1 MANTMHLTL
10 DRPLVYCPI
19 QQVHYIEPHASQ
31 WMHTGKD
38 PRKGLMEHMR
48 NMAAIKS
55 TPSGYTA
62 PAVGKA
68 FELLRVVAGSRR
80 GLGLSEL
87 AVQLGYS
94 KSTTHGLVHALI
106 HEGALV
112 QVNGGKKLLLGST
125 VVELAFQSW
134 NYLIINREAQPIL
147 DELRESIGESV
158 FLGVLNRSNARAIIM
173 ATSEAS
179 KPLKIS
185 SPPGTSISLFAG
197 AVGKVFLAGMAD
209 DQALELIRAKGL
221 PRFTKNSIVSEEEF
235 IVELARV
242 RKRGWALD
250 DEEYIPGVRAV
261 AITIGNLHGL
271 PLAIWVVGFAG
282 SMSDNKID
290 KITRATLGTTKKL
303 QTVLDAA
310 H

>member
-1 MANTMHLTL
+1 METM
-10 DRPLVYCPI
+10 
-19 QQVHYIEPHASQ
+19 Q
-31 WMHTGKD
+31 
-38 PRKGLMEHMR
+38 
-48 NMAAIKS
+48 NMAANKS
-55 TPSGYTA
+55 LPSGYKA

-68 FELLRVVAGSRR
+68 FELLRTVAGSRQ

-87 AVQLGYS
+87 AAKLGYS

-147 DELRESIGESV
+147 DELRENIDESI

-173 ATSEAS
+173 ATSEAT

-197 AVGKVFLAGMAD
+197 AVGKVFLSGMED
-209 DQALELIRAKGL
+209 DNALDLIREKGL
-221 PRFTKNSIVSEEEF
+221 PRFTKNSIVSEDKLMA
-235 IVELARV
+235 ELARV
-242 RKRGWALD
+242 RSRGYALD

-261 AITIGNLHGL
+261 AASIGNLHGL

-282 SMSDNKID
+282 SMGANKIE
-290 KITRATLGTTKKL
+290 KITRATLDTTEKL
-303 QTVLDAA
+303 RQVLDAA

>member
-1 MANTMHLTL
+1 MPNLN
-10 DRPLVYCPI
+10 V
-19 QQVHYIEPHASQ
+19 S
-31 WMHTGKD
+31 
-38 PRKGLMEHMR
+38 
-48 NMAAIKS
+48 KS
-55 TPSGYTA
+55 SPGGYKA

-68 FELLRVVAGSRR
+68 FELLRTVARSRQ

-87 AVQLGYS
+87 ASELGYS

-112 QVNGGKKLLLGST
+112 QANGGKKLLLGST

-147 DELRESIGESV
+147 DELREDIGESV
-158 FLGVLNRSNARAIIM
+158 FLGVFNRSNARAIIM
-173 ATSEAS
+173 ATSEAT

-185 SPPGTSISLFAG
+185 SPPGTTIPLFAG
-197 AVGKVFLAGMAD
+197 AVGKVFLSGMD
-209 DQALELIRAKGL
+209 DTRALELIRENGL
-221 PRFTKNSIVSEEEF
+221 PRFTENSIVSENELMA
-235 IVELARV
+235 ELARV
-242 RKRGWALD
+242 RERCWAMD

-261 AITIGNLHGL
+261 AASLGNLHGL

-282 SMSDNKID
+282 SMGDNKIEA
-290 KITRATLGTTKKL
+290 ITQATLETTEKL
-303 QTVLDAA
+303 RSVLDAA

>member
-1 MANTMHLTL
+1 MSNSTAT
-10 DRPLVYCPI
+10 
-19 QQVHYIEPHASQ
+19 
-31 WMHTGKD
+31 
-38 PRKGLMEHMR
+38 
-48 NMAAIKS
+48 KS
-55 TPSGYTA
+55 NAGGYKA

-68 FELLRVVAGSRR
+68 FELLRAVARSRR

-87 AVQLGYS
+87 ASELGFS

-112 QVNGGKKLLLGST
+112 QANGGKKLLLGSA

-147 DELRESIGESV
+147 DELREEIGESV
-158 FLGVLNRSNARAIIM
+158 FLGVFNRSNSRAIIM
-173 ATSEAS
+173 ATSEAT

-185 SPPGTSISLFAG
+185 SPPGTTIPLFAG
-197 AVGKVFLAGMAD
+197 AVGKVFLAGMEDA
-209 DQALELIRAKGL
+209 QALEIIREKGL
-221 PRFTKNSIVSEEEF
+221 PRFTDNSIVNENDLMG
-235 IVELARV
+235 ELERV
-242 RKRGWALD
+242 RASGWALD

-261 AITIGNLHGL
+261 AASLGNLHGL

-282 SMSDNKID
+282 NMGDNEIKTIAQ
-290 KITRATLGTTKKL
+290 ATLETTKKL
-303 QTVLDAA
+303 RVVLDEA

>member
-1 MANTMHLTL
+1 MPGRGAAWM
-10 DRPLVYCPI
+10 RKK
-19 QQVHYIEPHASQ
+19 IE
-31 WMHTGKD
+31 
-38 PRKGLMEHMR
+38 
-48 NMAAIKS
+48 NNAAGGSYK
-55 TPSGYTA
+55 A

-68 FELLRVVAGSRR
+68 FELLRLVAGARQ

-87 AVQLGYS
+87 AAKLGYS

-112 QVNGGKKLLLGST
+112 QANGGKKLLLGST

-147 DELRESIGESV
+147 DELKEKIGESV

-173 ATSEAS
+173 ATSEAT

-185 SPPGTSISLFAG
+185 SPPGTTISLFAG
-197 AVGKVFLAGMAD
+197 AVGKVFLAGMEDA
-209 DQALELIRAKGL
+209 QALALIREKGL
-221 PRFTKNSIVSEEEF
+221 PRFTENSIVSEQALMG
-235 IVELARV
+235 ELARV
-242 RKRGWALD
+242 RERGWALD

-261 AITIGNLHGL
+261 AASIGNLHGL
-271 PLAIWVVGFAG
+271 PLALWVVGFAG
-282 SMSDNKID
+282 NMGDSEIE
-290 KITRATLGTTKKL
+290 KITQATLAATEKL
-303 QTVLDAA
+303 HTVLDAA

>member
-1 MANTMHLTL
+1 VNYEYQRGELERLADIMANSN
-10 DRPLVYCPI
+10 
-19 QQVHYIEPHASQ
+19 QS
-31 WMHTGKD
+31 
-38 PRKGLMEHMR
+38 
-48 NMAAIKS
+48 KS
-55 TPSGYTA
+55 SPGGYKA

-68 FELLRVVAGSRR
+68 FELLRTVARSRQ

-87 AVQLGYS
+87 ASELGYS

-112 QVNGGKKLLLGST
+112 QANGGKKLLLGSA

-147 DELRESIGESV
+147 DELREEIGESV
-158 FLGVLNRSNARAIIM
+158 FLGVFNRSNARAIIM
-173 ATSEAS
+173 ATSEAT

-185 SPPGTSISLFAG
+185 SPPGTTIPLFAG
-197 AVGKVFLAGMAD
+197 AVGKVFLAGMED
-209 DQALELIRAKGL
+209 VQALELIREKGL
-221 PRFTKNSIVSEEEF
+221 PRFTDNSIVSEN
-235 IVELARV
+235 ELMGELERV
-242 RKRGWALD
+242 RERGWALD

-261 AITIGNLHGL
+261 AASLGNLHGL

-282 SMSDNKID
+282 SMGDSDLD
-290 KITRATLGTTKKL
+290 KITHATLETTEKL
-303 QTVLDAA
+303 RVVLDAA

>member
-1 MANTMHLTL
+1 
-10 DRPLVYCPI
+10 
-19 QQVHYIEPHASQ
+19 
-31 WMHTGKD
+31 
-38 PRKGLMEHMR
+38 METIR
-48 NMAAIKS
+48 NMPENKSAA
-55 TPSGYTA
+55 TGYKA

-68 FELLRVVAGSRR
+68 FELLRVVAGSRQ

-87 AVQLGYS
+87 ATELGYS

-112 QVNGGKKLLLGST
+112 QIAGGKKLLLGST
-125 VVELAFQSW
+125 LVELAFQSW

-147 DELRESIGESV
+147 DALREKIGESV

-173 ATSEAS
+173 ATSEAT

-197 AVGKVFLAGMAD
+197 AVGKVFLAGMED
-209 DQALELIRAKGL
+209 SQALNLIREKGL
-221 PRFTKNSIVSEEEF
+221 PQFTANSIVREDQLMF
-235 IVELARV
+235 ELAEV
-242 RKRGWALD
+242 RNRGWALD

-261 AITIGNLHGL
+261 AASIGNLHGL

-282 SMSDNKID
+282 SIGNNELES
-290 KITRATLGTTKKL
+290 ITEATLETTTKL
-303 QTVLDAA
+303 RAVLDAA